1 MNQIRPQTVTQL
13 LLDWRDG
20 DQAALGQLL
29 PMVYDELHRRAT
41 AYMSRER
48 PGHTLQATALINEMY
63 LRLAGEAGVDWK
75 SRNDLFVVCA
85 NLMRQVLVDIARTK
99 MAEKHGGALRRVS
112 LVNAMEVSRDRSAA
126 FLALD
131 DALRT
136 LETLNLRQS
145 RVVTLR
151 YYGGLSV
158 EETAKALAVSPETVK
173 KDWKL
178 AKVWL
183 LRELNRREPKEK
195 DDDFRTI

>member
-1 MNQIRPQTVTQL
+1 MQQIQPQTVTQL
-13 LLDWRDG
+13 LLDWHDG

-41 AYMSRER
+41 AYMNRER

-112 LVNAMEVSRDRSAA
+112 LVNAMEVSRDRSGAL
-126 FLALD
+126 LALD
-131 DALRT
+131 DALKT
-136 LETLNLRQS
+136 LEALNLRQS
-145 RVVTLR
+145 RVVVLR
-151 YYGGLSV
+151 YFGGLSV
-158 EETAKALAVSPETVK
+158 EETAKALMISPETVK

-183 LRELNRREPKEK
+183 LRELSRREPKEK
-195 DDDFRTI
+195 DDDLRTI

>member
-1 MNQIRPQTVTQL
+1 MQPQTVTQL
-13 LLDWRDG
+13 LLDWRGG

-41 AYMSRER
+41 AYMNRER

-63 LRLAGEAGVDWK
+63 LRLAGEADMDWK

-112 LVNAMEVSRDRSAA
+112 LVNAMEVSGDRSGAL
-126 FLALD
+126 LALD
-131 DALRT
+131 DALKT

-145 RVVTLR
+145 RVVLLR
-151 YYGGLSV
+151 YFGGLSV
-158 EETAKALAVSPETVK
+158 EETAKALMISPETVK

-178 AKVWL
+178 ARVWL

-195 DDDFRTI
+195 DDDLRTI